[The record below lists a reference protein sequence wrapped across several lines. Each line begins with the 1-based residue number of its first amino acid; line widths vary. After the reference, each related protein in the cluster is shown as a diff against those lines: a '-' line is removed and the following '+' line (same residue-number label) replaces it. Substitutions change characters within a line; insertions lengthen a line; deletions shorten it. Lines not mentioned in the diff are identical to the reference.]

1 VVRVDPSNAEVAAAW
16 DGPSGDFWTEH
27 ADAFDAGVA
36 GYMEPFLAAAAIA
49 PDAHVL
55 DVGCGIGL
63 TTREAAR
70 LATAGSV
77 TGIDL
82 SARMLDLAR
91 RRAEREGLV
100 NVRFEQADAQVA
112 DLGVRRYD
120 RVISRN
126 GVMFFGDPV
135 AAFANLARALKPDGR
150 LVLLVWQPFEENEWL
165 REFRRAVALG
175 RDIPPPP
182 PDGPGPFSLG
192 DPARVRAL
200 LTAAGF
206 AEPELAGVRGRYF
219 YGPDVA
225 SAEPMALRLV
235 RDFLEELDDAAR
247 AEAIAALRAS
257 LRAHL
262 GPDGVAYRS
271 AMWIITAGRAV

>member
-1 VVRVDPSNAEVAAAW
+1 VA
-16 DGPSGDFWTEH
+16 
-27 ADAFDAGVA
+27 V
-36 GYMEPFLAAAAIA
+36 
-49 PDAHVL
+49 
-55 DVGCGIGL
+55 
-63 TTREAAR
+63 
-70 LATAGSV
+70 
-77 TGIDL
+77 
-82 SARMLDLAR
+82 
-91 RRAEREGLV
+91 
-100 NVRFEQADAQVA
+100 
-112 DLGVRRYD
+112 
-120 RVISRN
+120 
-126 GVMFFGDPV
+126 
-135 AAFANLARALKPDGR
+135 
-150 LVLLVWQPFEENEWL
+150 
-165 REFRRAVALG
+165 G

-235 RDFLEELDDAAR
+235 REFLEELDDAAR
-247 AEAIAALRAS
+247 AEAMAAIRAS

-271 AMWIITAGRAV
+271 AMWIIAADRAGCVPEGG